1 MKKMRFLFV
10 AVMAGLMCIACTP
23 KKEKLLRSYEDAC
36 QRGDATAV
44 LRVVSE
50 MEKEFGDKD
59 EHEVFT
65 ETELARFEAASAIF
79 EQKMAEQAMQQ
90 LKKHHLN
97 QLAQLPLLQ
106 FMNITGKRLL
116 MVLQKLALPKLTST
130 NAKAMNTTLYVGLLR
145 I

>member
-1 MKKMRFLFV
+1 MKKVRFLFV

-36 QRGDATAV
+36 QSGDATAV

-59 EHEVFT
+59 APEVFS
-65 ETELARFEAASAIF
+65 ETELARFEAATAAF

-90 LKKHHLN
+90 LN
-97 QLAQLPLLQ
+97 GAMQQ
-106 FMNITGKRLL
+106 MNNLG
-116 MVLQKLALPKLTST
+116 VDPW
-130 NAKAMNTTLYVGLLR
+130 NDDEDDED
-145 I
+145 

>member
-90 LKKHHLN
+90 LN
-97 QLAQLPLLQ
+97 GAMQQ
-106 FMNITGKRLL
+106 MNNMG
-116 MVLQKLALPKLTST
+116 VNPWG
-130 NAKAMNTTLYVGLLR
+130 NDDDEDEDEDED
-145 I
+145 